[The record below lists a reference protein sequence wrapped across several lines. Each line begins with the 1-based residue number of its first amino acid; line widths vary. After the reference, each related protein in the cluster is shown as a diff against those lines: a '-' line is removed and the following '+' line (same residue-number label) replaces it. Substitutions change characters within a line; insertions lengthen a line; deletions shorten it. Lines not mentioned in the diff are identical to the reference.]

1 MFLYFI
7 LIAFCAGIVL
17 AIQAA
22 INTQLA
28 LSLGGE
34 SIISAFISFFIGAIV
49 LFFICLWKTD
59 LFNSLST
66 IYKLESWKLL
76 GGTLG
81 AFVVFTTIFLSPKL
95 GITNML
101 FFIIIGQLIS
111 AAIIDHYGLIG
122 MSIKSF
128 DLWKF
133 IGFIIIGIGLF
144 IYFFGKR
151 ILG

>member
-59 LFNSLST
+59 LFNSLSI
-66 IYKLESWKLL
+66 IYKLEYWKLL
-76 GGTLG
+76 GGALG

>member
-1 MFLYFI
+1 MFVYLI

-22 INTQLA
+22 INAQLA
-28 LSLGGE
+28 ISLAGQ
-34 SIISAFISFFIGAIV
+34 SVISAFISFFTGAIV
-49 LFFICLWKTD
+49 LFFVCLWKTD
-59 LFNSLST
+59 LLNTLPSL
-66 IYKLESWKLL
+66 YKLESWKFL

-81 AFVVFTTIFLSPKL
+81 AFIVFTTIFLSPKL

-111 AAIIDHYGLIG
+111 AAIIDHYGLLG
-122 MSIKSF
+122 MSVKSF

-133 IGFIIIGIGLF
+133 IGFLIIGFGLF
-144 IYFFGKR
+144 IYFFGKK
-151 ILG
+151 IFG